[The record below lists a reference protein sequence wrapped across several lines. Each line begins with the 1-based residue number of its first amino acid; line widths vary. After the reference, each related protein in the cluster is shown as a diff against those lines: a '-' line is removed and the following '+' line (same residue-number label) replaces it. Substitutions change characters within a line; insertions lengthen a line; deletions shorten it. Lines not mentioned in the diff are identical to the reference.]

1 MSQETQKNTPNPN
14 VPNNLNDP
22 IIPSGIL
29 LTVAALAIVL
39 AVGDAFV
46 NGRLGFISFG
56 GIIVAVISLVFW
68 GATNPTD
75 VKNIASGRFFLF
87 GGTAFVVAIML
98 GTVLTLAYIGIRSQG
113 WSNDLSLNNNFSL
126 DDTGREIV
134 SLLGQDPTTPNL
146 LITAFFDAASA
157 SQADQSRIL
166 LDEISTLSNDKITYE
181 VINLDREP
189 VLAERL
195 QVQSGQAVI
204 STAATSNE
212 IDPENFQL
220 VPAIVQ
226 QALLEQIV
234 TASAVGDYRAF
245 YLNTNGTIQIDDSS
259 ESGAQ
264 VFDTQLRERYRWQT
278 QAITI
283 QDLQTGRVNLNAGA
297 DGNVLV
303 IMGGSEPLPD
313 ESLQLI
319 IDYVNAGGDLVIFS
333 NPNVRGGESLTTADN
348 LNNYLETSFGI
359 RITRDF
365 VVDPTATIGQ
375 GNAPI
380 ALISTNFGTT
390 SITAG
395 YDPTADALAFSYP
408 ARIAISPT
416 LPANVT
422 VSPIASTSDQAYAKV
437 DLDYTSQSLT
447 FDPQDTDLNG
457 VQVLAAISENSVT
470 GARVAV
476 FGAIDFPLNTGV
488 QLLSIGLRNFEA
500 ASRALFWASGYE
512 SQATT
517 LAQLPPATTP
527 QQTPI
532 FGTENQVSMNTFVA
546 VILLP
551 FGVLA
556 IGVLVWLSRRERATF

>member
-1 MSQETQKNTPNPN
+1 MSQETQNNTPNSN
-14 VPNNLNDP
+14 ALNEP

-29 LTVAALAIVL
+29 LTVAALAIVV
-39 AVGDAFV
+39 AIGDAFI

-56 GIIVAVISLVFW
+56 GIIVALISLVFW
-68 GATNPTD
+68 GVTNPTD
-75 VKNIASGRFFLF
+75 VKNISSGRFFLF

-98 GTVLTLAYIGIRSQG
+98 GTVLTLAYIGIRSQN
-113 WSNDLSLNNNFSL
+113 WITDLSLNNNFSL
-126 DDTGREIV
+126 DENGREIV
-134 SLLGQDPTTPNL
+134 TLLGQDPTTPNL
-146 LITAFFDAASA
+146 LIMAFFNSSSA

-166 LDEISTLSNDKITYE
+166 LDEISTLSNGKITYE
-181 VINLDREP
+181 ILNIDREP

-195 QVQSGQAVI
+195 QVQNGQAVI

-212 IDPENFQL
+212 IDAENFQL
-220 VPAIVQ
+220 AAFVGQ
-226 QALLEQIV
+226 QPILEQIV
-234 TASAVGDYRAF
+234 TASAVGDYRAY
-245 YLNTNGTIQIDDSS
+245 YLNTDGTIQIDDSS

-264 VFDTQLRERYRWQT
+264 VFDTQLRDRYRWQT
-278 QAITI
+278 QAITV
-283 QDLQTGRVNLNAGA
+283 QDLQTGRVNLSAGA

-313 ESLQLI
+313 DSLQLV

-333 NPNVRGGESLTTADN
+333 NPNVSGGESLTTADN
-348 LNNYLETSFGI
+348 LNNYLETNFGI

-395 YDPTADALAFSYP
+395 YDPAADALAFSYP
-408 ARIAISPT
+408 ARIAISSP

-437 DLDYTSQSLT
+437 DFDYTSPDLT
-447 FDPQDTDLNG
+447 FDPQDTDLRG
-457 VQVLAAISENSVT
+457 VQVLAAMSENSAT
-470 GARVAV
+470 GARVVV
-476 FGAIDFPLNTGV
+476 FGSIDFPLNTGL
-488 QLLSIGLRNFEA
+488 QLLSIGLRNFEV

-512 SQATT
+512 SQAAT
-517 LAQLPPATTP
+517 LAQLPPPTTP
-527 QQTPI
+527 QQTPL
-532 FGTENQVSMNTFVA
+532 FGTEDQVNTNTFVSI
-546 VILLP
+546 ILLP

-556 IGVLVWLSRRERATF
+556 IGVLVWLSRRERAIV